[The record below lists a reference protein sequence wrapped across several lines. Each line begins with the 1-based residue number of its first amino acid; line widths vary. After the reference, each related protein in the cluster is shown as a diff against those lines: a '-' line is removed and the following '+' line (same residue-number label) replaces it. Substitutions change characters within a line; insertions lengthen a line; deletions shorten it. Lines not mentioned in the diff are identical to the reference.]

1 VFARDYYQ
9 GDIVPK
15 ADNPAGLTF
24 NAARYTAD
32 LLLPVANLGEG
43 AKFTAVGDAAWH
55 AFAYAL
61 AGWLLA
67 IVLVAGLTGISKRD

>member
-1 VFARDYYQ
+1 VTGGPAVGQPDL
-9 GDIVPK
+9 K
-15 ADNPAGLTF
+15 ADNPPGLTF

-32 LLLPVANLGEG
+32 LLLPVANLGER

-55 AFAYAL
+55 AFAYTL

-67 IVLVAGLTGISKRD
+67 IVLVAGLTGIFKRD